1 MEETKKLGMFLSAI
15 RKQKGL
21 SQAQLAEITGLKQQN
36 ISKLEQGVQS
46 PTYEKLAPILKA
58 LDLVII
64 PIDAIETN

>member
-1 MEETKKLGMFLSAI
+1 MEETKKLGLFLSAI

-36 ISKLEQGVQS
+36 ISKLEQGIQS

-64 PIDAIETN
+64 PIDTIQ

>member
-64 PIDAIETN
+64 PIDTIQ

>member
-1 MEETKKLGMFLSAI
+1 MTETEKLGLFLTAI

-21 SQAQLAEITGLKQQN
+21 SQAQLAEMTGIQQPN
-36 ISKLEQGVQS
+36 IVKIEKGIQS

-64 PIDAIETN
+64 PIDTIDS